1 MGAYWSVDGDLPL
14 AALAP
19 CAFALADTG
28 AGVLDW
34 VEHDLDSCL
43 YCRCRDRKWRQRMQ
57 AELGHNPVGVAE
69 NNMQSLG
76 ILSWNIGFHRGPQ
89 VLREAVEAFY
99 STCSPAQG
107 ISTIFLLQE
116 CTTWGIAAGELITYR
131 QRHHTIQMQLFS
143 EPGCDCAI
151 ALPVTWTLTT
161 RYSHFGNYFCM
172 VAVGEFI
179 FLSAHLLDLGMDGG
193 RAEAVF
199 FESMHHIEIVKSKF
213 PHIQFHLIVGVDAN
227 VTLPPDHSV
236 VTGSNT
242 RSPLASHTPRHQ
254 REVLS
259 WLEGLQVRA
268 LNTFGDHN
276 DDNWTWCKN
285 RQDEQS
291 LKSQID
297 FIGATSE
304 VIGRSWVLIDEGTLP
319 FVGSDHRPVFGELSA
334 LAAPF
339 VPRAHHPASLKGWSP
354 ATDEANSDYRRQ
366 TATAAKCSKDL
377 ADLEFRIHDIVHS
390 IDYTTFNKHI
400 TNKISPDTA
409 EIKAARAGVRETD
422 PNTSARKKQ

>member
-1 MGAYWSVDGDLPL
+1 
-14 AALAP
+14 
-19 CAFALADTG
+19 
-28 AGVLDW
+28 
-34 VEHDLDSCL
+34 
-43 YCRCRDRKWRQRMQ
+43 
-57 AELGHNPVGVAE
+57 
-69 NNMQSLG
+69 
-76 ILSWNIGFHRGPQ
+76 
-89 VLREAVEAFY
+89 
-99 STCSPAQG
+99 
-107 ISTIFLLQE
+107 
-116 CTTWGIAAGELITYR
+116 
-131 QRHHTIQMQLFS
+131 
-143 EPGCDCAI
+143 
-151 ALPVTWTLTT
+151 
-161 RYSHFGNYFCM
+161 M
-172 VAVGEFI
+172 VAVAEFI

-304 VIGRSWVLIDEGTLP
+304 VIGRSWVLNDEGMLP
-319 FVGSDHRPVFGELSA
+319 VIGSDLLWRSLCSCSTIRTTRPSSCV
-334 LAAPF
+334 
-339 VPRAHHPASLKGWSP
+339 
-354 ATDEANSDYRRQ
+354 
-366 TATAAKCSKDL
+366 
-377 ADLEFRIHDIVHS
+377 LE
-390 IDYTTFNKHI
+390 
-400 TNKISPDTA
+400 
-409 EIKAARAGVRETD
+409 GVESCDR
-422 PNTSARKKQ
+422 